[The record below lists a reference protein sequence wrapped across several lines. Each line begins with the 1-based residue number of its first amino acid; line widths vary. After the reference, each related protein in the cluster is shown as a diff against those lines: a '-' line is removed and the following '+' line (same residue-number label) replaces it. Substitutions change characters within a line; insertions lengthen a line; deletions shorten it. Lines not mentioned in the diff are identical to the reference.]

1 MTPKAKRTS
10 APRSSASAHIA
21 KAEQFL
27 RAAERAADQ
36 AEYDAVMLN
45 AIHAGIS
52 ATDAVTIAMAGLRS
66 TDPDHQRA
74 ADLLQEVA
82 GASGE
87 IRAQVNQL
95 RRLLSRK
102 NLVEYEAR
110 RARAAE
116 SSDSL
121 KRASRFVAW
130 ARAIVGSST

>member
-1 MTPKAKRTS
+1 MTARTKRS
-10 APRSSASAHIA
+10 LVPRGSSSAHIS

-27 RAAERAADQ
+27 RAAQRAADQ
-36 AEYDAVMLN
+36 AEHDAVMLN
-45 AIHAGIS
+45 AIHAAIS
-52 ATDAVTIAMAGLRS
+52 ATDAVTIATAGVRS

-102 NLVEYEAR
+102 NQVEYEAR

-116 SSDSL
+116 SADSL
-121 KRASRFVAW
+121 KRATRFVAW
-130 ARAIVGSST
+130 ASGVVGSSS